1 MPEQRTMNDLLTMQA
16 WPLDRKISV
25 TQTRLVEWVQRYNG
39 EIYISFSGG
48 KDSTV
53 LADLA
58 ARVYKATQRTDPL
71 TLVFV
76 NTVFRVEVSGAIF
89 VANQRVVFVAG
100 HGSPAILCGLPVS
113 FGFAVRLVNWNA
125 YNCGHKIA
133 LFPFFL
139 HFGTL
144 PAQSPGL
151 FR

>member
-76 NTVFRVEVSGAIF
+76 NTVSAPVIKCKKTPRKKCSF
-89 VANQRVVFVAG
+89 VAEMKGKR
-100 HGSPAILCGLPVS
+100 
-113 FGFAVRLVNWNA
+113 
-125 YNCGHKIA
+125 
-133 LFPFFL
+133 
-139 HFGTL
+139 
-144 PAQSPGL
+144 
-151 FR
+151 

>member
-25 TQTRLVEWVQRYNG
+25 TQTRLVEWADRYNG

-58 ARVYKATQRTDPL
+58 ARVYKVTKRTDPL

-76 NTVFRVEVSGAIF
+76 NTGLEYPEIQKF
-89 VANQRVVFVAG
+89 VRY
-100 HGSPAILCGLPVS
+100 
-113 FGFAVRLVNWNA
+113 FAEWLLMWYKKSRHLQLTE
-125 YNCGHKIA
+125 KE
-133 LFPFFL
+133 
-139 HFGTL
+139 
-144 PAQSPGL
+144 
-151 FR
+151 